1 MSSKR
6 KIGQILAGVLFTL
19 LLSIFILLLSFA
31 QITDYTK
38 LKPHVVDLSAKQIPE
53 AQKEQLRLFISQN
66 CQNSKTAEIKLGNDT
81 VTVSCQSNDVI
92 REIAENTFDNLYFR
106 NYSCTILDCLKNQ
119 QTMFAV
125 FSLKANNF
133 FNGYALIFAML
144 TVLSAVFLVY
154 FLSGWGIPKGIG
166 ISLVSVG
173 ISYFIIGFAKN
184 SIPQEILSLA
194 GPLINLIIDTIAYN
208 FLLVLIP
215 GIILTVIGV
224 IGSHLSRRK

>member
-6 KIGQILAGVLFTL
+6 KIGKILAGVLFTL
-19 LLSIFILLLSFA
+19 FLSIFIAVFSFV
-31 QITDYTK
+31 QITDYSK
-38 LKPHVVDLSAKQIPE
+38 LRTSVTDLLSKQLAPS
-53 AQKEQLRLFISQN
+53 KDQLKLFIEQT
-66 CQNSKTAEIKLGNDT
+66 CRNSKTVDIPVMNDKI
-81 VTVSCQSNDVI
+81 SIDCQSSDVI
-92 REIAENTFDNLYFR
+92 GEIADKTFDNLYFR
-106 NYSCTILDCLKNQ
+106 NYSCAILDCLKNQ

-133 FNGYALIFAML
+133 FNGYMLIFAML

-173 ISYFIIGFAKN
+173 IGYFIIGFTKN
-184 SIPQEILSLA
+184 AIPQEILSLA
-194 GPLINLIIDTIAYN
+194 GPLINLIVDTIAHN

-215 GIILTVIGV
+215 GVILTVIG
-224 IGSHLSRRK
+224 IAGSRLSKKK